1 MRRQDGRVDSAW
13 SEVAASVFVRRY
25 ATLDQTLGLVVGEER
40 CLAVDT
46 GRDEIHGAELAA
58 AIRSITSLPWTAMI
72 THAHWDHFFGTA
84 SFLPCSVWAHERC
97 RDVVANRAEEMRDRG
112 LGYYAENHDPTS
124 AAALRTA
131 QPIPPSEVFAD
142 QVVIDLGGRSVVLR
156 HLGRGHTDND
166 VVAEV
171 TDEAVVFAG
180 DLVEQGAP
188 PAIGADA
195 YPAEWPATLDRLLAL
210 KPEVVVAGHGR
221 PVDATF
227 VRTQRDELAVVA
239 DLIRAVAASELSEAE
254 AVARSP
260 YPPDATM
267 PALENAVRSQQSQPT
282 MP

>member
-1 MRRQDGRVDSAW
+1 VDSAW
-13 SEVAASVFVRRY
+13 TEVAAGVFVRRY
-25 ATLDQTLGLVVGEER
+25 AALDQTLGLVVGEQR
-40 CLAVDT
+40 CLVVDT
-46 GRDEIHGAELAA
+46 GRDEVHGAELAA
-58 AIRSITSLPWTAMI
+58 AIRSVTPLPWTAMI

-97 RDVVANRAEEMRDRG
+97 RDVVADRAEEMRDRG
-112 LGYYAENHDPTS
+112 LRYYAESRDPTS

-131 QPIPPSEVFAD
+131 RAIRPSDVFAD
-142 QVVIDLGGRSVVLR
+142 QVVIDLGGRSVGLS

-166 VVAEV
+166 IVVNV
-171 TDEAVVFAG
+171 SDEAVVFAG

-210 KPEVVVAGHGR
+210 EPEVVVAGHGR
-221 PVDATF
+221 PVDAAF

-239 DLIRAVAASELSEAE
+239 NLVRAVAAGELSKAE

-260 YPPDATM
+260 YPQEATL
-267 PALENAVRSQQSQPT
+267 PALGHVVRIRRGQPT